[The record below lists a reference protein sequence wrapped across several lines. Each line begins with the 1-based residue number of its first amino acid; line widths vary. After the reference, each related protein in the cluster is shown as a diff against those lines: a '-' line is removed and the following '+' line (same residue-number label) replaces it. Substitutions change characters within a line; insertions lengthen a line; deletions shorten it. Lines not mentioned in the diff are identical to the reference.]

1 MSILGID
8 YGLKR
13 IGIACTDELKM
24 FSHPIKQIENIS
36 DDHSIKEIINILATR
51 KIDLILVGVPFK
63 SDGRLKIQDYIED
76 FVKKL
81 KKVIK
86 IDIKF
91 WDENF
96 TTDEAESFLISHDI
110 SRKKRKKVKDM
121 LSACKI
127 IDSYLRSIK

>member
-1 MSILGID
+1 MSILAID
-8 YGLKR
+8 YGIKR
-13 IGIACTDELKM
+13 IGIASTDELKM

-36 DDHSIKEIINILATR
+36 DDHSIKEILNILETR
-51 KIDLILVGVPFK
+51 KIDLILVGIPFK

-76 FVKKL
+76 FAKKL

-96 TTDEAESFLISHDI
+96 TTDEVESFLISHDI